1 MGWLL
6 MWWLLSCARPVSMPA
21 PVDPLEAR
29 ATELRESL
37 PAGFTVLVESPWV
50 VVGDEPPEHV
60 HARAQQTVRWATQ
73 QLEGRLFPV
82 RPTEVW
88 TIWMF
93 GDAASYEKN
102 AVDLVGH
109 PDPHTPYGYARDG
122 QLVMNIATGGGT
134 LIHEMV
140 HPYVAANASGTPP
153 WINEGLGSLYEQ
165 CGERDGRMVGL
176 TNWRLAGLQQA
187 IGAGTLPSFEVL
199 AGQDDHGF
207 YQEDPGTNY
216 AQARYLMYWLQEHD
230 KLETFWHSWRRDPT
244 ADPTGLVTLRTVVGT
259 EDLGAWQKDW
269 EGWAVGLHFP

>member
-1 MGWLL
+1 
-6 MWWLLSCARPVSMPA
+6 MWWLLACARPAPA

-29 ATELRESL
+29 VTELRESL
-37 PAGFTVLVESPWV
+37 PEGFTVLVESPWV

-60 HARAQQTVRWATQ
+60 RARAQQTVRWATQ
-73 QLEGRLFPV
+73 QLESRLFPV

-102 AVDLVGH
+102 AVALVGH

-140 HPYVAANASGTPP
+140 HPYVAANATGTPP

-165 CGERDGRMVGL
+165 CGEISGRMVGL

-187 IGAGTLPSFEVL
+187 IGAGALPSFEAL
-199 AGQDDHGF
+199 ASQDDHGF

-259 EDLGAWQKDW
+259 EDLGAWQQGW
-269 EGWAVGLHFP
+269 EAWAMELHFP